1 MNVTCSYVIGGQQN
15 SKVFPRCGKT
25 VTHVC
30 HGCPLMGQSD
40 IGLCELHANVRE
52 RRPGNSSFDRL
63 DDVLEV
69 VAAWLR

>member
-1 MNVTCSYVIGGQQN
+1 MNATCSYVIGGQQN

-40 IGLCELHANVRE
+40 IGLCELHANVHR
-52 RRPGNSSFDRL
+52 
-63 DDVLEV
+63 DDFKHVIEPL
-69 VAAWLR
+69 A